1 MIIAL
6 TSMVIRAEQ
15 IGHLSKRMS
24 EDFVTR
30 LVCYVKKNF
39 PVKFTALG
47 EESVRALA
55 RYGIDAAGQYGIVG
69 RDDICLYV
77 GVMFAFH
84 PRFDSDPELPW
95 AGQNLRGPGD
105 PSARMRCVFEM
116 ARQYADMAPPGTTLG
131 RG

>member
-6 TSMVIRAEQ
+6 TSMVIREAQ

-55 RYGIDAAGQYGIVG
+55 RQFQVHTKQGQRRLTLV
-69 RDDICLYV
+69 RDMLK
-77 GVMFAFH
+77 
-84 PRFDSDPELPW
+84 
-95 AGQNLRGPGD
+95 
-105 PSARMRCVFEM
+105 
-116 ARQYADMAPPGTTLG
+116 
-131 RG
+131 